1 MEANASLSHEQ
12 NSMLPIT
19 LSPNSNLKLWLE
31 EESEDEFNDI
41 ENEKIIDEQ
50 EPNVPPLRQQKKDK
64 DETN

>member
-1 MEANASLSHEQ
+1 MEANTFLSHEQ

-41 ENEKIIDEQ
+41 ENEKIIDDQ
-50 EPNVPPLRQQKKDK
+50 ESEAPPLRQRKKDK

>member
-1 MEANASLSHEQ
+1 MEANTSPSHEQ
-12 NSMLPIT
+12 NSMVPIT

-41 ENEKIIDEQ
+41 ENEKIIDDQ
-50 EPNVPPLRQQKKDK
+50 EPEAPPLRQRKKDK